1 MQGKQF
7 LEELKER
14 IIIGDG
20 AMGTMLHEKG
30 VPWEINFDPM
40 NLMQPELVKSIH
52 LEYIAAGAQF
62 IETNTFGANANKL
75 AATEFSKKVREIN
88 LAGGKIAREVAN
100 SNIAIA
106 GSVGPLGKPRLENGE
121 SQGEDEKAAIFQ
133 EQIQALCD
141 SGVDLLILESF
152 PTADELLLALRVARS
167 ITEIPII
174 CQLAVLDRLDP
185 SQEIWA
191 AKQLLELI
199 TYGAD
204 CIGGNCGSGPA
215 YLIKIIQ
222 RLSQMTDS
230 PISAFPNLSFPQY
243 INGRYVYI
251 SDPNYFAESAAKLAD
266 AGANLIGGCCG
277 TTPQHIRLISQKLK
291 NRKPS
296 PRILVEFPEKKHD
309 DSLKSTLPS
318 FPNLLEKINKKKI
331 IVIELDPPRGI
342 GYGEVLEGA
351 RTLAKEGA
359 DAISIAENPLASIRM
374 SAFALGYLV
383 QKEAGILAIPHCTC
397 RDRNLL
403 GQQSELMGAWALG
416 LNHILLITGDPTSIG
431 GALGCSSVFDTNSY
445 GLIEMAVKLN
455 QGINIAGNPI
465 AYPTNFIIGCAFNPN
480 KINMDAEIK
489 RLKKKMNLGAKF
501 AQSQIVYDPKK
512 IKEMYAK
519 TKELEIPIFCGI
531 MPLISYRNAEFLHN
545 EVPGFSI
552 PEEVR
557 RRMKNVEGEKEKG
570 IQEGIK
576 ISRELI
582 ETALEAGAP
591 GIYMVTPFNK
601 WRIMAELCRHIRAL
615 TPVAK

>member
-1 MQGKQF
+1 MF
-7 LEELKER
+7 EALKEK

-30 VPWEINFDPM
+30 IPWEMNFDTM
-40 NLMQPELVKSIH
+40 NLLQPELVKSIH
-52 LEYIAAGAQF
+52 LEYIAAGAQL

-75 AATEFSKKVREIN
+75 AATEFSKKIREIN
-88 LAGGKIAREVAN
+88 LAGGKIAQESAN
-100 SNIAIA
+100 PNIWIA
-106 GSVGPLGKPRLENGE
+106 GSVGPLGKPRLKNGE

-152 PTADELLLALRVARS
+152 PTSDELLLALRAAR
-167 ITEIPII
+167 TVTDIPII

-199 TYGAD
+199 TYGAN

-243 INGRYVYI
+243 IGGRYVYI
-251 SDPNYFAESAAKLAD
+251 SDPNYFADSALKLAD
-266 AGANLIGGCCG
+266 SGANLIGGCCG

-291 NRKPS
+291 DRKPS
-296 PRILVEFPEKKHD
+296 PRVIIEFPEKKAELTPR
-309 DSLKSTLPS
+309 SPS
-318 FPNLLEKINKKKI
+318 PVFPSLLEKMGKKKI
-331 IVIELDPPRGI
+331 IVVELDPPRGL
-342 GYGEVLEGA
+342 GYEKVLEGA
-351 RTLAKEGA
+351 KALAKEGI
-359 DAISIAENPLASIRM
+359 DAVSIAENPLASIRM

-383 QKEAGILAIPHCTC
+383 QKEAGVLAVPHCTC

-455 QGINIAGNPI
+455 QGINIAGSPT
-465 AYPTNFIIGCAFNPN
+465 AHPTNFIIGCAFNPN
-480 KINMDAEIK
+480 KANMEAEIK
-489 RLKKKMNLGAKF
+489 RLKKKMAAGAKF
-501 AQSQIVYDPKK
+501 AQSQIVYESAK
-512 IKEMYAK
+512 IKEMYHK
-519 TKELEIPIFCGI
+519 TKDLEIPIFCGI
-531 MPLISYRNAEFLHN
+531 MPLISSRNAEFLHN

-552 PEEVR
+552 PETVR
-557 RRMKNVEGEKEKG
+557 NRMKSVEGSKEKG
-570 IQEGIK
+570 IQEGVK
-576 ISRELI
+576 ISLELI
-582 ETALEAGAP
+582 DSALEAGAP

-601 WRIMAELCRHIRAL
+601 WEIMAELCRHIRAS
-615 TPVAK
+615 TSSVSITYE